1 MPSRKQKPLKSNRV
15 ELKGMEYTLLL
26 MKRMLQTPE
35 VPHC

>member
-1 MPSRKQKPLKSNRV
+1 MKSKRV

-35 VPHC
+35 APHC